1 VPLPIGEGENVRS
14 VGERT
19 LRRLTGNAT
28 RGESPTVNPIIPW
41 RVFPSYCSRGLSAQA
56 IMNHRQRQT
65 EFLRQCLLYD
75 ASSQSDALA
84 ERIRQLERNERCV
97 ARGVWLMIQMGAL
110 AFAWLGYL
118 AVFGEDFPANVPG
131 SMTWYISQVFCVLG
145 LASLICV
152 SAFVALGWA
161 YRKELDERCDECRRR
176 TTKLLERHLGS
187 PRITTQPQAVKE
199 RQVFELV
206 LSSPDSELGHGA
218 AGVMEMTANK

>member
-1 VPLPIGEGENVRS
+1 

-19 LRRLTGNAT
+19 LRLLTGNVT
-28 RGESPTVNPIIPW
+28 RGKSPTVNPIIPL
-41 RVFPSYCSRGLSAQA
+41 RAFPFYSSRGLSAQT

-84 ERIRQLERNERCV
+84 ERIRQLERNQRCV

-131 SMTWYISQVFCVLG
+131 SMTWFISQVFCVLG
-145 LASLICV
+145 LTSLICV

-176 TTKLLERHLGS
+176 TTKLLDRHLGK
-187 PRITTQPQAVKE
+187 PPTTTQPQAVKE
-199 RQVFELV
+199 RQVLELV
-206 LSSPDSELGHGA
+206 LSSPDSELGDGA